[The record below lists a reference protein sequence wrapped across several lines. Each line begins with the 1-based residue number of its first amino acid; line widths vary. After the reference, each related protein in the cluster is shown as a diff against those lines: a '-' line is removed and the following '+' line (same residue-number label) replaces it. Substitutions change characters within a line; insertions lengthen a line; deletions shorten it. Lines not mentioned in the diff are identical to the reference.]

1 MKAFKN
7 IPRQSHFF
15 ARQFWGARSTGLLLC
30 VAIFY
35 VAIQTRRGIWIPEEA
50 SFLDYRWSLRA
61 IGMNSSL
68 QNRLSFN
75 EQATFVLP
83 WGIYSWIVYTLGFS
97 VVSHFKILMIIK
109 VSTLLILFEVLF
121 RRFTTRPIAV
131 ALSLA
136 LFTVP
141 TIRTGVFYA
150 HWWSHIILFVGLM
163 IYLSREQC
171 YTLRAKYFR
180 AFALIGLTVSVWT
193 NIPHLITAWFALPVG
208 CLIGLTNRV
217 TLREM
222 TNRIKSILIGF
233 AIIYAIPFLLYFQHL
248 KWWSQIDPKNV
259 LVFHSLSFFKT
270 VQGFGGWYYFEKQCL
285 TNLCFHYDQA
295 NFSSMSIGRQLIRIG
310 LFLIPVIFLAI
321 KTDQI
326 RKKAAV
332 QISLSQG
339 EKVAIVLSVM
349 TIAYLALAFMG
360 HFDLYFRIRNQF
372 PAILGFF
379 RDPYHKFAPGYL
391 VVLYASLASIIG
403 IYYKKY
409 FVRWKPEIFLCVAA
423 TFLFLP
429 ILNRQD
435 NSGLDQGPIPV
446 GQMSNNEWTQLEKD
460 LKSLNSMN
468 NELCI
473 IDVVNFRDP
482 LTFAMLRR
490 PELFSNLGA
499 LRTLLL
505 NDSLKQIGLQVDG
518 ASPCLSP
525 TVTQVLV
532 AKSPFTDWPDVE
544 TQSTLISGNKL
555 VAKSECLVKETK
567 WFALLNKRCVTD
579 VSFTLGTFKSR
590 GLEYNIGSSYSLFQP
605 ADVTWVEEG
614 ANPTLV
620 ISKRDDATRYL
631 VTIELV
637 PAFGPLAPD
646 QSLLIRSQIDSR
658 LIHLKAGNVVRAQIK
673 IGSNDSLDFSVLNSC
688 VVPSKIDPSSNDQR
702 KLCFG
707 VKQVALEQLD
717 LK

>member
-1 MKAFKN
+1 MSSSRRT
-7 IPRQSHFF
+7 IYGGRHL
-15 ARQFWGARSTGLLLC
+15 WGARSAGLLFC

-83 WGIYSWIVYTLGFS
+83 WGIYSWIIYALGFS
-97 VVSHFKILMIIK
+97 VVTHFKILMIIK

-150 HWWSHIILFVGLM
+150 HWWSHIVLFVGLM
-163 IYLSREQC
+163 IYLSREEC
-171 YTLRAKYFR
+171 YTLRARFFR

-217 TLREM
+217 TFREM
-222 TNRIKSILIGF
+222 TNRIKSILIGI
-233 AIIYAIPFLLYFQHL
+233 AVIYAIPFLLYFQHL
-248 KWWSQIDPKNV
+248 NWWSQIDPRNV

-310 LFLIPVIFLAI
+310 FFLIPVIFLAI

-326 RKKAAV
+326 KKKTAV
-332 QISLSQG
+332 QISLSRD
-339 EKVAIVLSVM
+339 EKLAILLSVM
-349 TIAYLALAFMG
+349 SITFLALAFMG
-360 HFDLYFRIRNQF
+360 HFDMYFRIRNQL

-379 RDPYHKFAPGYL
+379 RDPYHKFAPGFL

-403 IYYKKY
+403 IYHKKY
-409 FVRWKPEIFLCVAA
+409 FVRWKPEIFLCVVA

-435 NSGLDQGPIPV
+435 NSGLDQGSIPV
-446 GQMSNNEWTQLEKD
+446 GQMSNNEWTKLEKD
-460 LKSLNSMN
+460 LKSLDSLNK
-468 NELCI
+468 ELCV

-490 PELFSNLGA
+490 PELFSSLGA

-505 NDSLKQIGLQVDG
+505 NDSLKQIGRQVDG
-518 ASPCLSP
+518 ASPCLAS

-532 AKSPFTDWPDVE
+532 AKSPFDDWPDVE
-544 TQSTLISGNKL
+544 TQSTLTNGNKL
-555 VAKSECLVKETK
+555 AAKSECLIKDTK

-590 GLEYNIGSSYSLFQP
+590 VLEYNIGSSRVLFQP
-605 ADVTWVEEG
+605 TDVTWVEEG
-614 ANPTLV
+614 ASPTLI
-620 ISKRDDATRYL
+620 ISKRDDATSYM

-646 QSLLIRSQIDSR
+646 QSLLIRSRVDSVLVQLR
-658 LIHLKAGNVVRAQIK
+658 AGDVVRAQINM
-673 IGSNDSLDFSVLNSC
+673 GSSDNLDFSVLNSC

-707 VKQVALEQLD
+707 VKQVVLEQLD

>member
-1 MKAFKN
+1 MGN
-7 IPRQSHFF
+7 TRRIPCVGRYL
-15 ARQFWGARSTGLLLC
+15 WGARSAGLLFC

-35 VAIQTRRGIWIPEEA
+35 VAMQTRRGIWIPEEA
-50 SFLDYRWSLRA
+50 SFLDYRWSLEA
-61 IGMNSSL
+61 IGMQSSMRD
-68 QNRLSFN
+68 RLSFN
-75 EQATFVLP
+75 EQATFTFP
-83 WGIYSWIVYTLGFS
+83 WGIYSWLIYQLGFS
-97 VVSHFKILMIIK
+97 VVAHFKILMIIK
-109 VSTLLILFEVLF
+109 VATLLILFEVLF

-141 TIRTGVFYA
+141 TIRTGVMYA
-150 HWWSHIILFVGLM
+150 HWWSHIVLFVGLM
-163 IYLSREQC
+163 IYLGREEC
-171 YTLRAKYFR
+171 YTLRTKYFC

-193 NIPHLITAWFALPVG
+193 NIPHLITAWFALPIG
-208 CLIGLTNRV
+208 CLIGVANRV
-217 TLREM
+217 PLREM
-222 TNRIKSILIGF
+222 TNRIKSILISI
-233 AIIYAIPFLLYFQHL
+233 AVIYAIPFLLYFQHL

-326 RKKAAV
+326 RKNVALQLPV
-332 QISLSQG
+332 SQE
-339 EKVAIVLSVM
+339 EKVAILLSVM

-360 HFDLYFRIRNQF
+360 HFDLYFRIRNQL

-391 VVLYASLASIIG
+391 VMLYASLASIMG
-403 IYYKKY
+403 IYHKKY
-409 FVRWKPEIFLCVAA
+409 FVRWRPEIFLCVAVIV
-423 TFLFLP
+423 LFLP

-460 LKSLNSMN
+460 LESLDSMN

-505 NDSLKQIGLQVDG
+505 NDSLKQIGRQVDG
-518 ASPCLSP
+518 ASPCLAS
-525 TVTQVLV
+525 TATQVLV
-532 AKSPFTDWPDVE
+532 AKSPFNDWPDVE
-544 TQSTLISGNKL
+544 TQSTLIDGNKL
-555 VAKSECLVKETK
+555 VAKSDCLVKESR
-567 WFALLNKRCVTD
+567 WFALLSKRCVTD
-579 VSFTLGTFKSR
+579 ASFTLGSFKSR
-590 GLEYNIGSSYSLFQP
+590 ALEYNIGSSHVVFQP

-620 ISKRDDATRYL
+620 ISKRDDATRYV

-646 QSLLIRSQIDSR
+646 QSLLIRSQIDSK
-658 LIHLKAGNVVRAQIK
+658 LIHLKAGDVVRAQINM
-673 IGSNDSLDFSVLNSC
+673 GSNDSLDFSVLNSC